1 MTRPALAIAVLCACS
16 SYRPP
21 LPPDPRDATQVV
33 APAGETWDAVVDLF
47 AARNI
52 PIRTIERASGLVAAE
67 ELSLGGE
74 GGEWADC
81 GRLNGSPL
89 YPNRAIYN
97 VLVRGDSV
105 GSSVKATV
113 RWVYLNSDRRAV
125 ECSTTHA
132 WEEAFEAEVRSRA
145 ERPRMAGATSSPI
158 ATARPR
164 VDAPA
169 PSSPMQP
176 APVSPRHAPASAS
189 PPAARTDEPPTSGDA
204 RPNNVLLSF
213 EAFRRAIGDMERKGL
228 LLRYRERT
236 LERLEVDLT
245 AKAFGEPTLEYQLTR
260 LFLAYGETMNEDTQ
274 PTVVIRAN
282 WRQVGLYTRAGLRWD
297 ESPGPR

>member
-1 MTRPALAIAVLCACS
+1 MRLLLVPASPA
-16 SYRPP
+16 
-21 LPPDPRDATQVV
+21 PDPRDATQVV

-158 ATARPR
+158 TTARPR
-164 VDAPA
+164 MDAPP

-176 APVSPRHAPASAS
+176 APVSPRHAPASAP

-282 WRQVGLYTRAGLRWD
+282 WQQVGLYTRAGLRWD
-297 ESPGPR
+297 EPPGPR

>member
-1 MTRPALAIAVLCACS
+1 MAAG
-16 SYRPP
+16 
-21 LPPDPRDATQVV
+21 
-33 APAGETWDAVVDLF
+33 AGETWDAVVDLF

-74 GGEWADC
+74 GSEWADC

-97 VLVRGDSV
+97 VLVRGDSA

-145 ERPRMAGATSSPI
+145 ESPRMAGAMSSSA
-158 ATARPR
+158 ATAPPR
-164 VDAPA
+164 VDAAPA
-169 PSSPMQP
+169 PSPTPP
-176 APVSPRHAPASAS
+176 APVSPRRAPASA
-189 PPAARTDEPPTSGDA
+189 PPPTARADEPPTSGDA
-204 RPNNVLLSF
+204 RPNNLLLSF
-213 EAFRRAIGDMERKGL
+213 EAFRRAMGDMERKGL
-228 LLRYRERT
+228 VLSYRERT
-236 LERLEVDLT
+236 IERLEVDLT
-245 AKAFGEPTLEYQLTR
+245 ARAFGEPTLEYQLTR

-282 WRQVGLYTRAGLRWD
+282 AQQVGLYTRAGLRWD
-297 ESPGPR
+297 EPLGPR